1 MFRQAA
7 DLLAWGGLKHRQAD
21 VVSKARRGN
30 TRNPSQKLTNKHL
43 NTPTMEIKLTA
54 VATVKNARK
63 EPIDDNWET
72 IIAEI
77 ELADHIP
84 SEAFENIKD
93 FSHLEIIYYFDK
105 VKPKDIVFAG
115 RPRGNPNYPFVGIFG
130 QRKKDRPNTIGLCT
144 VELLEHNGRSITVKY
159 LDAIDGTPVLDI
171 KPVFKEFQAKGP
183 IRQPDWVADLMKK
196 YWK

>member
-1 MFRQAA
+1 
-7 DLLAWGGLKHRQAD
+7 
-21 VVSKARRGN
+21 
-30 TRNPSQKLTNKHL
+30 
-43 NTPTMEIKLTA
+43 MEITLQPI
-54 VATVKNARK
+54 ATVKNSRT

-84 SEAFENIKD
+84 TEAFNSISN

-105 VKPKDIVFAG
+105 VKEEDIVFSG
-115 RPRGNPNYPFVGIFG
+115 HPRGNTNYPRTGIFG
-130 QRKKDRPNTIGLCT
+130 QRKKDRPNTIGLAT
-144 VELLEHNGRSITVKY
+144 VELLEHNERTIKVKF

-171 KPVFKEFQAKGP
+171 KPVFKEFQPKGE
-183 IRQPDWVADLMKK
+183 IKQPAWVADLMKN